1 MASDLA
7 SSAVWEHLPPISG
20 RVGLMQSEDTSKVD
34 QSPHLAMLKPAQK
47 HMQTI
52 EGKRAMLIMNTCVSK
67 VLLVAAFP
75 QIVANIKHY
84 ELLLG
89 REVKVLFR
97 EYERISTEYEVV
109 VNASSTE
116 PTVSCQKLHE
126 MVSKEDD
133 FLRRSADSKETTPVK
148 VPIEPQKTGEPLCL
162 IPGVIRLFL
171 KKLQVFLKRDV
182 GTEEDVLKDRLFDVT
197 RQITRCIVAE
207 PVVTAALIRHY
218 REWRVEPGGPM
229 RELASQLVQLRFI
242 LRQVLLVS
250 SHEIAA
256 RDEYIERAEK
266 QGAKQGATL
275 QRLIDRLEVMTQ
287 EHNKVSEEK
296 IREIERLNACLLS
309 TEERATETIA
319 EMQEKFIKEHKE
331 ARKKHKKT
339 MQILSEDSAAA
350 KKMYEEESAAFR
362 KRELAIRRQK
372 WRLEDQLE
380 SIVKKMDDQLFEL
393 QTKYDEAKRQYDE
406 ELKAYEFLTAKFEPL
421 KVEYDAIMEARA
433 KEEEA
438 RLQAIKEQDEMI
450 KSATFITS
458 LYRAFKA
465 RKRIKAERK
474 GRKF

>member
-126 MVSKEDD
+126 
-133 FLRRSADSKETTPVK
+133 
-148 VPIEPQKTGEPLCL
+148 
-162 IPGVIRLFL
+162 
-171 KKLQVFLKRDV
+171 
-182 GTEEDVLKDRLFDVT
+182 LKDRLFDVT

>member
-20 RVGLMQSEDTSKVD
+20 RVGLMQLEDTSKVD

-97 EYERISTEYEVV
+97 EYERISTEYEIA
-109 VNASSTE
+109 VNASSTQ
-116 PTVSCQKLHE
+116 PTVSCQKLRE
-126 MVSKEDD
+126 
-133 FLRRSADSKETTPVK
+133 
-148 VPIEPQKTGEPLCL
+148 
-162 IPGVIRLFL
+162 
-171 KKLQVFLKRDV
+171 
-182 GTEEDVLKDRLFDVT
+182 LKDRLFDVT

-218 REWRVEPGGPM
+218 REWRVEPSAPI

-250 SHEIAA
+250 SHETAA
-256 RDEYIERAEK
+256 RDEYIKRAEK
-266 QGAKQGATL
+266 QDAKQGATL

-296 IREIERLNACLLS
+296 IREIERLNACLLT
-309 TEERATETIA
+309 TEERAMETIA
-319 EMQEKFIKEHKE
+319 EMQEKFVKEHKE

-350 KKMYEEESAAFR
+350 KKMYEEESASFR

-421 KVEYDAIMEARA
+421 KAEYDAIMEARA